1 MLVTIPKMTEGLQA
15 STDPQTQSPDQ
26 LFSTT
31 IAAFQTKIGKARASG
46 KLEIIDT
53 VSAHF

>member
-1 MLVTIPKMTEGLQA
+1 VLVTIPKMTEGLQA